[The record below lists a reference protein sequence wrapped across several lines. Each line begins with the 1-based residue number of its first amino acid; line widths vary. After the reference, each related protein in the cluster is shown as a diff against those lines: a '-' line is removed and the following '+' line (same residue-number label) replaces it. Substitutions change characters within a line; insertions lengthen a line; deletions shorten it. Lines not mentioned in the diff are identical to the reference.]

1 LGSVYA
7 IQQQEAEAEQN
18 YRRALRIDPHLLS
31 SRLGLAK
38 IYQGQEKYKEALAEL
53 DAASKIDPNSYNVH
67 FLRGQVLLRLGRKP
81 EGQAELDNATRI
93 LNSSRAKRQQEL
105 DTESVPSPE
114 LRQEP
119 Q

>member
-1 LGSVYA
+1 M
-7 IQQQEAEAEQN
+7 QQEDAEAEQN
-18 YRRALRIDPHLLS
+18 YRRALRIDSQLLT

-38 IYQGQEKYKEALAEL
+38 IYQRQGKYKEALAEL

-67 FLRGQVLLRLGRKP
+67 FLRGQVLLRLGRKQ
-81 EGQAELDNATRI
+81 EGQVELDKSTRI
-93 LNSSRAKRQQEL
+93 LNTSRAKRQQEL
-105 DTESVPSPE
+105 DTESVPNPE